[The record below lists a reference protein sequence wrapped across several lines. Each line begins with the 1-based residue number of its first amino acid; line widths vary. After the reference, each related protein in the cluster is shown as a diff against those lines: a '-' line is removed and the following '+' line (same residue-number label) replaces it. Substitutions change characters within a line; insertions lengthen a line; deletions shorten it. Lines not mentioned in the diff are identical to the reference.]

1 MYTLRSENLFYEFP
15 DEDLIENYWN
25 GENWVIDPSDYDL
38 DDPVITLYTPTIGK
52 DQAIIDWATAKSRQG
67 AKLDETFIECLVW
80 LLDKPS
86 KDMQV
91 LDRQIEKIHKEYN
104 SWSVDMFAF
113 MRDVIKNVTINP
125 SENLST
131 RCPQCGLETVSG
143 VQFPDGINALFGG
156 NKPKKK
162 FGSR

>member
-1 MYTLRSENLFYEFP
+1 MSFAVTTTRN
-15 DEDLIENYWN
+15 
-25 GENWVIDPSDYDL
+25 PSSIRVAY
-38 DDPVITLYTPTIGK
+38 IKIYTPKLGK
-52 DQAIIDWATAKSRQG
+52 DEAIIDWAVAKNRNG
-67 AKLDETFIECLVW
+67 GKIDETFIEFLVW

-86 KDMQV
+86 KDLQV

-104 SWSVDMFAF
+104 SWDVDMFSF

-143 VQFPDGINALFGG
+143 VRFPDGITALFGS